1 MFVKSATRVQRVQ
14 TKFQKRMKNN
24 KNYRYK
30 LDPSS
35 RKTKCPNC
43 GQKSFVGMIDS
54 ETGEFLQD
62 YGRCDREV
70 KCGFMKHP
78 SKDGFDN
85 NFTSYY
91 ESNSVQIKVPN
102 FHSKQLIFDSMKLKN
117 NLLKYFEELFGKF
130 QTENIKKKYRLGPFS
145 EGNFGTVFW
154 QIDEENRIRAGK
166 IINYFP
172 NGKRTKN
179 IDWVHSYMKR
189 TKQISEF
196 NLSQCLFGLH
206 LISEDKTSTI
216 AVVESEKTACIMSVV
231 FPEFLWMACGAK
243 GEFKLSKLEPI
254 KHRKIIAYPDCEIQ
268 KDGSSTF
275 DEWKKKSEILN
286 VMRFDIT
293 VSNLLE
299 IQTTSEQKQQGIDI
313 ADFFMI

>member
-1 MFVKSATRVQRVQ
+1 
-14 TKFQKRMKNN
+14 
-24 KNYRYK
+24 
-30 LDPSS
+30 
-35 RKTKCPNC
+35 
-43 GQKSFVGMIDS
+43 
-54 ETGEFLQD
+54 
-62 YGRCDREV
+62 
-70 KCGFMKHP
+70 
-78 SKDGFDN
+78 
-85 NFTSYY
+85 
-91 ESNSVQIKVPN
+91 
-102 FHSKQLIFDSMKLKN
+102 
-117 NLLKYFEELFGKF
+117 
-130 QTENIKKKYRLGPFS
+130 
-145 EGNFGTVFW
+145 
-154 QIDEENRIRAGK
+154 
-166 IINYFP
+166 
-172 NGKRTKN
+172 
-179 IDWVHSYMKR
+179 MKR